1 MLRYAHDSELY
12 RLRRSNMKTRL
23 ICGLLIPI
31 EITGFAY
38 VLSQLLSL

>member
-38 VLSQLLSL
+38 LLSQLLSL